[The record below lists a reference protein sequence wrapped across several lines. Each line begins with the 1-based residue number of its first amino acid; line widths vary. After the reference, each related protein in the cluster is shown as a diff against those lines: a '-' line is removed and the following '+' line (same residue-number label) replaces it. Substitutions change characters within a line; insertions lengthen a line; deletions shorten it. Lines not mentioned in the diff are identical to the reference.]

1 MGLTFQSLYV
11 LLQWFMVLSLCRFLS
26 FFLFFVIMGYLFLGT
41 KSLMQCELLREKSLL
56 VQTTARFTSS

>member
-1 MGLTFQSLYV
+1 
-11 LLQWFMVLSLCRFLS
+11 MVLSLCRFLS